1 MTAQPD
7 QGTRTSGTFE
17 RLDRRMVVMRTLVT
31 SGIVIIAAVP
41 AWLGIHAEGG
51 SIPGTFGIVA
61 GGVVVLV
68 IATALWEYLRWRA
81 TRFRTT
87 PERFEWRFQLVVTRR
102 RSLARERIRSVDIT
116 ASPVHRVFGL
126 ATVVI
131 GTGQQAASGE
141 VGVKLDPVART
152 RAEALR
158 VELLRRTAAGA
169 EPEGEPAAERQAP
182 LATLDR
188 RWAAYAPLSF
198 LTPALGAAVIGFL
211 ANVVSLFGPVG
222 RIVDDAR
229 DGARQAIAD
238 VAVGATMAVVLA
250 LVTLVLFV
258 AAAGAAGAV
267 LLFAEMW
274 WGYRLDRE
282 ADGTLRV
289 RRGLLTTR
297 SISLE
302 ERRLRG
308 VEFVEAPG
316 VRLARAGRVDAV
328 ATGMRQGAS
337 SERTDHK
344 TLLPAAPRR
353 TAHRVTSAVL
363 GEPSPPTGVPL
374 SAHPRAALVRRLRW
388 SLAPVLVVAAGAGVA
403 ASLTEGWWTGLAGMA
418 MWLCLLGGVPIAALL
433 AWDAYR
439 NLGHALVGRYLV
451 SRRGAWRRSTVAL
464 QRSGIIGW
472 TVRQSI
478 FQRRVGLLTVTAT
491 TAAGSGG
498 YQVRDVGQGDGLRL
512 AEEAVPDLLGPFVER
527 TTQP

>member
-1 MTAQPD
+1 
-7 QGTRTSGTFE
+7 
-17 RLDRRMVVMRTLVT
+17 MVVMRTLVT
-31 SGIVIIAAVP
+31 SGIVLIAAVP
-41 AWLGIHAEGG
+41 AGVGIHAEGR
-51 SIPGTFGIVA
+51 SIPGALGIVA
-61 GGVVVLV
+61 GGVAAIVL
-68 IATALWEYLRWRA
+68 ATVLGEYLRWRA

-87 PERFEWRFQLVVTRR
+87 AQRFEWRFQLVVTRR
-102 RSLARERIRSVDIT
+102 RSLARERIRTVDIT
-116 ASPVHRVFGL
+116 ASPLHRIFGL

-141 VGVKLDPVART
+141 ASVKLDPVART

-158 VELLRRTAAGA
+158 VELLRRTPAA
-169 EPEGEPAAERQAP
+169 EPEDEALGQQPAQQQAP
-182 LATLDR
+182 LATLDW
-188 RWAAYAPLSF
+188 RWAGYAPLSF

-222 RIVDDAR
+222 GLVDDAR

-238 VAVGATMAVVLA
+238 VAVGGTMAVVLA

-258 AAAGAAGAV
+258 AAAGAVGAV
-267 LLFAEMW
+267 LLFVEMW

-282 ADGTLRV
+282 SDGTLRV

-308 VEFVEAPG
+308 VELIEAPG
-316 VRLARAGRVDAV
+316 IRLARAGRVDAV
-328 ATGMRQGAS
+328 ATGMQQSGS

-353 TAHRVTSAVL
+353 TVHRVTSAVL
-363 GEPSPPTGVPL
+363 DEPDAPTGVPL
-374 SAHPRAALVRRLRW
+374 SGHPRAALVRRLRW

-403 ASLTEGWWTGLAGMA
+403 ASLTEGWRADLAGMA

-439 NLGHALVGRYLV
+439 NLGHALAGRYLV
-451 SRRGAWRRSTVAL
+451 SRRGAVRRSTVAL

-478 FQRRVGLLTVTAT
+478 FQRRVGLVTVTAT

-498 YQVRDVGQGDGLRL
+498 YQVRDIGEADGLRL

-527 TTQP
+527 TARP

>member
-1 MTAQPD
+1 
-7 QGTRTSGTFE
+7 
-17 RLDRRMVVMRTLVT
+17 MVVMRTLVT
-31 SGIVIIAAVP
+31 SGIVLIAAVP
-41 AWLGIHAEGG
+41 AGMGIHAEGR
-51 SIPGTFGIVA
+51 SIPGTLGILA
-61 GGVVVLV
+61 GGVAAIMIVTMLG
-68 IATALWEYLRWRA
+68 EYLRWRA

-102 RSLARERIRSVDIT
+102 RSLARERIRTVDIT
-116 ASPVHRVFGL
+116 ASPLHRIFGL

-141 VGVKLDPVART
+141 AGVKLDPVART

-158 VELLRRTAAGA
+158 VELLRRTPAA
-169 EPEGEPAAERQAP
+169 EPEDEARTRQQAQQLEQQQAP
-182 LATLDR
+182 LATLDW

-222 RIVDDAR
+222 GLVDDAR

-258 AAAGAAGAV
+258 AAAGAVGAA
-267 LLFAEMW
+267 LLFVEMW

-328 ATGMRQGAS
+328 ATGMQHGGG

-363 GEPSPPTGVPL
+363 DEPNAPTGVPL
-374 SAHPRAALVRRLRW
+374 AAHPRAALVRRLRW
-388 SLAPVLVVAAGAGVA
+388 SLAPVLVVAAGFGVA
-403 ASLTEGWWTGLAGMA
+403 ASLTEGWRADLAGTA
-418 MWLCLLGGVPIAALL
+418 MWLCLLGGVPIAALV

-439 NLGHALVGRYLV
+439 NLGHALAGRYLV
-451 SRRGAWRRSTVAL
+451 SRGGAARRSTVAL
-464 QRSGIIGW
+464 QRSGVIGW

-478 FQRRVGLLTVTAT
+478 FQRRVGLVTVTAT

-498 YQVRDVGQGDGLRL
+498 YQVRDVGEADGLRL

-527 TTQP
+527 TAQS